1 MKDYYKILKINI
13 DASADDIKKAYR
25 KLALEYHPDRNH
37 SSNAS
42 SLFIEI
48 TEAYEILGNN
58 HKKEA
63 YDTLF
68 FKKDSTSSSTT
79 LNDWQEQAYQKAY
92 RHSKMDYNSYEN
104 ILKQELK
111 VLSEHSSNLGCLA
124 LVIFGALIGLMLIIM
139 GLISG
144 EEKKL
149 GAGVISFVFYLIAV
163 AVFYPKITSQYQEDR
178 KKIKK

>member
-1 MKDYYKILKINI
+1 MKDYYKILKINF
-13 DASADDIKKAYR
+13 DATLDEIKKAYR

-48 TEAYEILGNN
+48 TEAYEILGNA

-68 FKKDSTSSSTT
+68 FKKDSIETSTII
-79 LNDWQEQAYQKAY
+79 NEWQQQAYQKAY
-92 RHSKMDYNSYEN
+92 RHSKMDFSSYEN

-124 LVIFGALIGLMLIIM
+124 FVILGAVLGLVLIIM

-144 EEKKL
+144 EEKQL
-149 GAGVISFVFYLIAV
+149 GAGVTSFVVYLIAV
-163 AVFYPKITSQYQEDR
+163 AVFYPKITSQYQNDR